1 MHILLEEKKLLP
13 LISLDRIV
21 KFLTNYKYLDINDG
35 GNSNSVLIDED
46 LFCYIVEKY
55 DGISRMMELSL
66 AANDKSSYISRHI
79 YEINSRGLNMLSNQ
93 KTVQILGK
101 KTNALS
107 NLYNSTMILL
117 AGEVN
122 RLIKE
127 EAQMCMLDPTYNIDM
142 IVSDQNIGVLTSV
155 SLPTIENSSYD
166 ID

>member
-1 MHILLEEKKLLP
+1 
-13 LISLDRIV
+13 
-21 KFLTNYKYLDINDG
+21 
-35 GNSNSVLIDED
+35 
-46 LFCYIVEKY
+46 
-55 DGISRMMELSL
+55 MELSL

-127 EAQMCMLDPTYNIDM
+127 EAQMCMLDPTYNIDT